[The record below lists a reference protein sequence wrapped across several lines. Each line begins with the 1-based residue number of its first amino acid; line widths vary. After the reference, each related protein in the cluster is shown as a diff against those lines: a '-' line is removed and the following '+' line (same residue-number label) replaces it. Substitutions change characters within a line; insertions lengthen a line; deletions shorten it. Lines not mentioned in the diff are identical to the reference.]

1 MIYPSIRIEGAILS
15 PDILDRLEDIPGQR
29 PSDFGFQNAVK
40 VKDEIAAAWADAQ
53 DFWRIFQR
61 KLESLKADSPATTET
76 RNLWMAPLFG
86 LLGYQPE
93 YQQKGI
99 ELNGKIYPISHR
111 DTKRGNIPIHIIGYN
126 EPARLDRKP
135 EKSALRMSAHAML
148 QEYLNLHDELY
159 GIVTNGRVL
168 RLLRDSSRLVK
179 LSYIEFDLDRIFTD
193 GLFADFA
200 ILYRLLHASR
210 VPATQE
216 TAAESLIERY
226 HQDSLDSGARI
237 RDGLSQAVETAIRA
251 FANGFLS
258 HPANSALRQSV
269 ADGKLTPAQFYQYLL
284 RLIYRLLFLLVIEE
298 RDLVYPLSADK
309 KQRDLY
315 YAYYSLQRLRR
326 LSEKRYLA
334 DARRHDLW
342 LSLLSTF
349 LLFEANGPGRKLG
362 MAPLAGDL
370 FNHDAI
376 GPFNQCTLGNDVV
389 LTSLRSLGLYEHPD
403 SKQLIRVNYAALNV
417 EEFGS
422 VYEGLLEFEPTFIQ
436 ANGNIEFA
444 FKAGD
449 ERSATGSHY
458 TPDEL
463 VQPLIKHSL
472 DYLIADKLKEP
483 DREQALLSLRVADIA
498 CGSGH
503 ILLAAARRIAT
514 ELAIVRTGEDQ
525 PSPDAFRKAVR
536 DVICN
541 CIYGVDYNPLAV
553 ELCKVALWLE
563 AHSPGMPL
571 NFLDHHIKCGNA
583 IVGYVRR
590 DDVQRG
596 VPDEAFKTLPG
607 DDKTIAAELRK
618 RNKAERKDREKR
630 QKRLD
635 LGKPTNEQI
644 AVLAKQLDEVSA
656 MPEQNPQQ
664 IEAKRE
670 QYEKYTKSVEA
681 YELNVKAHI
690 PLAQFYVPKTHEN
703 QRKVITDADFW
714 RYWNGE
720 RKPQGEAPAA
730 AHATGDRKR
739 FFHWFLKFPD
749 IVERGGFDCILG
761 NPPYLGG
768 THLSGRYG
776 YPFCEYVKWEYA
788 PAGLSDLA
796 AYFIRRF
803 HNLLQPHGFVAC
815 ITTSSIRD
823 GDIRED
829 GLDHVVGAGATLNFV
844 VRSIRWPG
852 KAKLM
857 VSLLGL
863 YKSTWKGPRYLD
875 GRLVEE
881 ISTYF
886 DDEHNDD
893 PPLELG
899 ECKSLMFEGSKW
911 TGDGFVVEPTVA
923 ASLVEQ
929 DRESAQVILPLLNG
943 DEVNNEPTQEAS
955 RYAVYFSDWS
965 IEKARTFRAA
975 FEWVDAN
982 VRPSREVHKEPLLR
996 ERWWLFKRPTV
1007 DLYKRTKDLSA
1018 CFVFSRHTKHW
1029 GPQLAQTGQLF
1040 TEALKVFVTD
1050 RWDIF
1055 AVVQSHPHEYWA
1067 RKRSGSIGATL
1078 RYSPTD
1084 CFETFAFPEGLWQTP
1099 SEALADIGER
1109 YHEHRRQLMLNLWL
1123 GLTDTYNLFH
1133 SPTLEADIEKLY
1145 AKRAK
1150 KPGWIEAVPEQH
1162 RAAAQTSTPEQA
1174 QQGILE
1180 LRRLHVELDTA
1191 VLRAYGWAEG
1201 QKDAEAINLAHDFY
1215 EVETLPENDRTRYTI
1230 SPEARKEVLKRLL
1243 AENHKR
1249 AAQEKAHGV
1258 PQRMLTATPKPPTE
1272 VKPFTIEDL
1281 PMLPD
1286 LAWQGPAT
1294 RTAGDVLVALAAVL
1308 KAAKGPRPMADVRMA
1323 TLLALEPRLLTPFL
1337 TPDEAKH
1344 WLRLI
1349 GGDAKPL
1356 PPGVMQMF
1364 PIDTKAWASALGQL
1378 RATNRIV
1385 EDLNDQTWAPGENLK
1400 SLETYGWPDGRAVMA
1415 VGVAERVTM
1424 DVLVQALKDRKE
1436 EHALRF
1442 VNGEAA

>member
-15 PDILDRLEDIPGQR
+15 PDILDRLEDMPGQR
-29 PSDFGFQNAVK
+29 PSEFGFQNSVK

-135 EKSALRMSAHAML
+135 ERSALRMSAHAML

-168 RLLRDSSRLVK
+168 RLLRDSSRLIK

-210 VPATQE
+210 MPATQE

-237 RDGLSQAVETAIRA
+237 RDGLSQAVETAIHA

-258 HPANSALRQSV
+258 HPANSALRKEI

-298 RDLVYPLSADK
+298 RDLVYPLSAEK
-309 KQRDLY
+309 KQRKLY
-315 YAYYSLQRLRR
+315 YDYYSLQRLRR

-349 LLFEANGPGRKLG
+349 LLFEANGPGKKLG

-389 LTSLRSLGLYEHPD
+389 LTSLRSLGLYQHPD

-436 ANGNIEFA
+436 TDNTIEFA

-483 DREQALLSLRVADIA
+483 DPELALLSLRVADIA

-590 DDVQRG
+590 DDVHRG

-644 AVLAKQLDEVSA
+644 AVLSKQLDTVST
-656 MPEQNPQQ
+656 MPEANPEQ

-690 PLAQFYVPKTHEN
+690 PLAQFYIPKTPEN

-720 RKPQGEAPAA
+720 RKPQGEAPAL
-730 AHATGDRKR
+730 AHATGERKR
-739 FFHWFLKFPD
+739 FFHWFLKFPE

-768 THLSGRYG
+768 QALSGTYG
-776 YPFCEYVKWEYA
+776 HPFCEYVKWEYA
-788 PAGLSDLA
+788 PTGLSDLVV
-796 AYFIRRF
+796 FFLRRI
-803 HNLLQPHGFVAC
+803 HGLLRPAGFTAF
-815 ITTSSIRD
+815 ITTNSIKD
-823 GDIRED
+823 GDVRKD
-829 GLDHVVGAGATLNFV
+829 GLEQVMAKGASINMA
-844 VRSIRWPG
+844 VRGIRWPG
-852 KAKLM
+852 RANLV
-857 VSLLGL
+857 VSLVAMHAGDWVKDRTLDNKPASFISAYFEDSPDAGDPISLGQNAA
-863 YKSTWKGPRYLD
+863 S
-875 GRLVEE
+875 V
-881 ISTYF
+881 F
-886 DDEHNDD
+886 Q
-893 PPLELG
+893 
-899 ECKSLMFEGSKW
+899 GSIFL
-911 TGDGFVVEPTVA
+911 GDGFLLTHREAKQLVA
-923 ASLVEQ
+923 SDAKNSE
-929 DRESAQVILPLLNG
+929 VIYPLING
-943 DEVNNEPTQEAS
+943 QELNNEPDQQPGRS
-955 RYAVYFSDWS
+955 IINFHDWP
-965 IEKARTFRAA
+965 IEKAREYPIPFAIVEEKVKPDRAKQG
-975 FEWVDAN
+975 DAGGKMN
-982 VRPSREVHKEPLLR
+982 WWRFLRPRMEMYAGIAELPHCLVAAATTKYLNFSAA
-996 ERWWLFKRPTV
+996 PTDRV
-1007 DLYKRTKDLSA
+1007 FANTLY
-1018 CFVFSRHTKHW
+1018 VFT
-1029 GPQLAQTGQLF
+1029 
-1040 TEALKVFVTD
+1040 TD
-1050 RWDIF
+1050 RWDLF
-1055 AVVQSHPHEYWA
+1055 AVVQSTVHEVWA
-1067 RKRSGSIGATL
+1067 RKYSGALETRL

-1084 CFETFAFPEGLWQTP
+1084 CFETFACPEGLWQTP
-1099 SEALADIGER
+1099 SETLADIGER
-1109 YHEHRRQLMLNLWL
+1109 YHEHRRRLMLNLWH
-1123 GLTDTYNLFH
+1123 GLTNTYNLFH

-1145 AKRAK
+1145 AKRGK
-1150 KPGWIEAVPEQH
+1150 KPDWIEEVPEQH
-1162 RAAAQTSTPEQA
+1162 RAGAQAFTPEQA

-1180 LRRLHVELDTA
+1180 LRSIHVELDTA

-1201 QKDAEAINLAHDFY
+1201 QNAVNLAHDFY

-1243 AENHKR
+1243 TENHKR

-1258 PQRMLTATPKPPTE
+1258 PQRMLTATPKPPAE

-1364 PIDTKAWASALGQL
+1364 PIDSKAWANAEGQL
-1378 RATNRIV
+1378 RATGRMLL
-1385 EDLNDQTWAPGENLK
+1385 DLNDQTWAPGEKLAE
-1400 SLETYGWPDGRAVMA
+1400 LETHGWPDGRALMA
-1415 VGVAERVTM
+1415 VSVAERVTM
-1424 DVLVQALKDRKE
+1424 EVLIKTLKDKKE
-1436 EHALRF
+1436 DHALRF

>member
-15 PDILDRLEDIPGQR
+15 PDILDRLEDMPGQR
-29 PSDFGFQNAVK
+29 PADFGFQNSVK

-76 RNLWMAPLFG
+76 RNLWMAPFFG

-135 EKSALRMSAHAML
+135 ERTALRMSAHAML
-148 QEYLNLHDELY
+148 QEYLNLNDELY

-168 RLLRDSSRLVK
+168 RLLRDSSRLIK

-200 ILYRLLHASR
+200 VLYRLLHASR
-210 VPATQE
+210 LPATQE

-237 RDGLSQAVETAIRA
+237 RDGLSQAVETAIHA

-258 HPANSALRQSV
+258 HPDNPALRQSIT
-269 ADGKLTPAQFYQYLL
+269 DGKLTPAQFYQYLL

-334 DARRHDLW
+334 DRRRHDLW

-389 LTSLRSLGLYEHPD
+389 LTSLRSLGLYQHPD

-472 DYLIADKLKEP
+472 DYLIADKLKEANP
-483 DREQALLSLRVADIA
+483 EQALLSLRVADIA

-525 PSPDAFRKAVR
+525 PSPDAFRRAVR
-536 DVICN
+536 DVICT

-618 RNKAERKDREKR
+618 RNKAERMDREKR

-644 AVLAKQLDEVSA
+644 AVLAKQLDEVAA
-656 MPEQNPQQ
+656 MPEADPEQ
-664 IEAKRE
+664 IDAKRLA
-670 QYEKYTKSVEA
+670 YEKYTQGVEA

-690 PLAQFYVPKTHEN
+690 PLAQFYVPKTAEN
-703 QRKVITDADFW
+703 QRKIVTDADFW

-720 RKPQGEAPAA
+720 RKPQGEAPAL
-730 AHATGDRKR
+730 AHATGERKR
-739 FFHWFLKFPD
+739 FFHWFLKFPE

-768 THLSGRYG
+768 QALSGTYG
-776 YPFCEYVKWEYA
+776 HSFCEYVKWEFA
-788 PAGLSDLA
+788 PTGLSDLVVFFLRRIHGLLRPA
-796 AYFIRRF
+796 GFTAFITTNSIKDGDVRKDGLEQVMAKGASINMAVRGIKWPGRANLVVSLVAMHAGNWAKDRTLDNRPASFISAYFEDSPDAGDPISLGQNAASVF
-803 HNLLQPHGFVAC
+803 QG
-815 ITTSSIRD
+815 SIF
-823 GDIRED
+823 
-829 GLDHVVGAGATLNFV
+829 L
-844 VRSIRWPG
+844 
-852 KAKLM
+852 
-857 VSLLGL
+857 
-863 YKSTWKGPRYLD
+863 
-875 GRLVEE
+875 
-881 ISTYF
+881 
-886 DDEHNDD
+886 
-893 PPLELG
+893 
-899 ECKSLMFEGSKW
+899 
-911 TGDGFVVEPTVA
+911 GDGFLLTHREA
-923 ASLVEQ
+923 NQLVES
-929 DRESAQVILPLLNG
+929 DAKNGEVIYPLING
-943 DEVNNEPTQEAS
+943 QELNNEPDQQPGRSIINFHDWPEAKG
-955 RYAVYFSDWS
+955 REYPAPFAIVD
-965 IEKARTFRAA
+965 EKVKPERLAYDETKNA
-975 FEWVDAN
+975 WN
-982 VRPSREVHKEPLLR
+982 REVKKN
-996 ERWWLFKRPTV
+996 WWLFGSLRTG
-1007 DLYKRTKDLSA
+1007 LYAGIKDLPH
-1018 CFVFSRHTKHW
+1018 CFVAAATTKYLNFSAAPTDRVFANTIYV
-1029 GPQLAQTGQLF
+1029 F
-1040 TEALKVFVTD
+1040 TTD
-1050 RWDIF
+1050 RWDLF
-1055 AVVQSHPHEYWA
+1055 AVVQSTVHEVWA
-1067 RKRSGSIGATL
+1067 RKYSGALKQDL
-1078 RYSPTD
+1078 RYSPSK
-1084 CFETFAFPEGLWQTP
+1084 CFDTFAFPEGLWQTP

-1109 YHEHRRQLMLNLWL
+1109 YHEHRRHLMLNLWL

-1133 SPTLEADIEKLY
+1133 SPTLEADLAKLY
-1145 AKRAK
+1145 TKRAK
-1150 KPGWIEAVPEQH
+1150 KPGWIEEVPEQH
-1162 RAAAQTSTPEQA
+1162 RAGAQAFTPEQA
-1174 QQGILE
+1174 EQGILE
-1180 LRRLHVELDTA
+1180 LRRLHVALDTA
-1191 VLRAYGWAEG
+1191 VLQAYGWAEG
-1201 QKDAEAINLAHDFY
+1201 VERINLAHDFY

-1230 SPEARKEVLKRLL
+1230 SPDARKEVLKRLL

-1249 AAQEKAHGV
+1249 AVAEKAQGIA
-1258 PQRMLTATPKPPTE
+1258 PAASKQPKSASKTAKPDNTA
-1272 VKPFTIEDL
+1272 DL
-1281 PMLPD
+1281 FD
-1286 LAWQGPAT
+1286 
-1294 RTAGDVLVALAAVL
+1294 
-1308 KAAKGPRPMADVRMA
+1308 
-1323 TLLALEPRLLTPFL
+1323 
-1337 TPDEAKH
+1337 TPD
-1344 WLRLI
+1344 
-1349 GGDAKPL
+1349 D
-1356 PPGVMQMF
+1356 
-1364 PIDTKAWASALGQL
+1364 
-1378 RATNRIV
+1378 
-1385 EDLNDQTWAPGENLK
+1385 
-1400 SLETYGWPDGRAVMA
+1400 
-1415 VGVAERVTM
+1415 
-1424 DVLVQALKDRKE
+1424 
-1436 EHALRF
+1436 
-1442 VNGEAA
+1442 